1 MSLTYPPAPND
12 HVGDHIELPRF
23 GPAHEEP
30 FVPVYARRGKARS
43 GKGRI
48 RTWMILVPVGVLTL
62 GGIGAMMAMN
72 EGEQASAPLAEPAA
86 TLPVLATPSI
96 APASEVAPLDS
107 ASTPAP
113 VITEPTVRQ
122 AATTPRA
129 APTTQRPAAAPA
141 APAAAPVAQTPDPI
155 VAAGPQPYTPPP
167 AAPSTSA
174 SVPAAPAPTT
184 ASPPVIIID
193 PAG

>member
-1 MSLTYPPAPND
+1 MSLTFPPAPTD
-12 HVGDHIELPRF
+12 HVGDHIETPRF
-23 GPAHEEP
+23 GAAHEEP
-30 FVPVYARRGKARS
+30 FVPVYARRGRAHS
-43 GKGRI
+43 GKGKI
-48 RTWMILVPVGVLTL
+48 RTWMILVPIGVLTL

-72 EGEQASAPLAEPAA
+72 GGEQASAPLAEPAA
-86 TLPVLATPSI
+86 TLPVLPTPTI
-96 APASEVAPLDS
+96 APASEVAPLES

-113 VITEPTVRQ
+113 VITEPAVRQ
-122 AATTPRA
+122 AAPTPRA

-141 APAAAPVAQTPDPI
+141 AAPVAQTPDPV